1 MKETRTAIVMTF
13 ERITPTP
20 YPSPC
25 DGCDSFLNR
34 QGRGR
39 GGFLGGKGELRSPF
53 PPNLSTPW
61 ARCPHGR
68 SEAAVAWGES
78 PRESGELRSLLYLK
92 PSPLSASAL
101 LGIPGGATL
110 PVSTNT
116 FAPGQVAAYAWWR
129 GERDLRRVR
138 GAKLPALF
146 ENASPPAAVEGR
158 EQDRPRQG
166 DGSGV
171 GVGRHHHLRSRR
183 QG

>member
-1 MKETRTAIVMTF
+1 MT
-13 ERITPTP
+13 PNSD
-20 YPSPC
+20 PSPC
-25 DGCDSFLNR
+25 WDRGSLVKR
-34 QGRGR
+34 RGRGR
-39 GGFLGGKGELRSPF
+39 GGLLGGKGERSSPF
-53 PPNLSTPW
+53 PPNLYTRW
-61 ARCPHGR
+61 ARNSHGG

-78 PRESGELRSLLYLK
+78 PRESGELRSPFYLK

-146 ENASPPAAVEGR
+146 ENASPPPAVEGR

-166 DGSGV
+166 EGSGV

-183 QG
+183 QA